1 MMVDGTWIAE
11 GDRVVKRALRQDRG
25 VERKRIREEKQKK
38 ATRLHAACED
48 ACTAR
53 RLARELAEWEIRH
66 RRWGA
71 SVTVHGEPKKQAG
84 GSKKLARLASPSR
97 RRSEPSYFTVRDS
110 QGRIGIYIRGDYVRA
125 GGKGGKHGCAA
136 DGFFYTIRDG
146 AALTDAEGNA
156 LIISNLGKDAAEI
169 ATAWMAVE
177 AVARATRANA
187 KIQFRFVLALD
198 ADASEAEMIDAV
210 RRFGEI
216 FEALGLPYSAVIHK
230 PDPGGDDRNWHAH
243 FLTSYR
249 PAEQVAPG
257 EWRFADDLVT
267 ALDGTEGMRTLR
279 HLWAHA
285 QTGAA
290 RRAGRDVEYTGLSH
304 AARGLDLE
312 AQTHLGPALS
322 DLVARGQHVPAHARN
337 QQVAARNA
345 ERLRRRD
352 LEQQR
357 AALHK
362 IRQAVL
368 EQWATRSAREAAMG
382 TTAFPE
388 PVAAATRRSPAS
400 PVRVVE
406 PFNVPPTVRERV
418 PLSAL
423 PPPPRM
429 ARFGAL
435 EVRSVPAQTPMT
447 PRRPATVTTLP
458 ATLSTPLPA
467 ARTAATMAPPVIVSP
482 TSPRLA
488 ATLRRLDV
496 PPTAVRASAVIHP
509 TASSPAVTGRDAT
522 LVFDTPAQRGRQ
534 PREPADLFDMPY
546 IAAVPRAAA
555 AIRRLPAPASD
566 EPIPAWWERVEHY
579 LAWLAWRERED
590 ERART
595 RLGGYAVLPPAY
607 RAAVEAVERDPQLI
621 VEEQAHPRVRAGVPR
636 DLAAQIEAVAG
647 DPHWREFLRRVR
659 AVALEREARATRP
672 IPPVLDNDDAG
683 SSPAGHSTSPVR
695 DPRGPAR
702 QRVRGLRPR
711 RS

>member
-25 VERKRIREEKQKK
+25 VERKRTREEKQKK
-38 ATRLHAACED
+38 GTRLHAACED
-48 ACTAR
+48 ARIAR

-71 SVTVHGEPKKQAG
+71 SVKVHGEPKKPAG

-97 RRSEPSYFTVRDS
+97 RSEPGYFTVRDS

-125 GGKGGKHGCAA
+125 GGKGGRPGCAA

-156 LIISNLGKDAAEI
+156 LIISNLGKDAAGI
-169 ATAWMAVE
+169 AAAWTAVE

-198 ADASEAEMIDAV
+198 DDASEAEMIDAV
-210 RRFGEI
+210 RRFGEN
-216 FEALGLPYSAVIHK
+216 FEALGLPYSATIHR

-249 PAEQVAPG
+249 PAEQVAPR

-267 ALDGTEGMRTLR
+267 ALDGKEGMRTLR

-290 RRAGRDVEYTGLSH
+290 RRDGRDVEYTGLPH

-357 AALHK
+357 AALLK
-362 IRQAVL
+362 VREAVM
-368 EQWATRSAREAAMG
+368 EQRATRSAREAAAG
-382 TTAFPE
+382 TTAVPD
-388 PVAAATRRSPAS
+388 PVAAAMPRTPAS
-400 PVRVVE
+400 PVGVVE
-406 PFNVPPTVRERV
+406 PFNVRPTVRERV
-418 PLSAL
+418 SLSAL
-423 PPPPRM
+423 PPRPRM
-429 ARFGAL
+429 TRFGAL
-435 EVRSVPAQTPMT
+435 EVRSVPAPAPMT
-447 PRRPATVTTLP
+447 PRRPAMVTTLP
-458 ATLSTPLPA
+458 ATPLPA
-467 ARTAATMAPPVIVSP
+467 ARTGATTTPPVIVSP
-482 TSPRLA
+482 TAPQQA
-488 ATLRRLDV
+488 AMLRRLDV

-509 TASSPAVTGRDAT
+509 TASFPFAIARNAA
-522 LVFDTPAQRGRQ
+522 LVFDTPGQRGR
-534 PREPADLFDMPY
+534 PSREPADLFNMPY

-555 AIRRLPAPASD
+555 SIRRLPAPASD

-590 ERART
+590 DRART

-607 RAAVEAVERDPQLI
+607 RAAVEAVERNPHLI
-621 VEEQAHPRVRAGVPR
+621 VEEQTRPTVRAGVPC
-636 DLAAQIEAVAG
+636 DLATQIEAVAG

-659 AVALEREARATRP
+659 SVALEREERATRP
-672 IPPVLDNDDAG
+672 IPAGLADASAA
-683 SSPAGHSTSPVR
+683 SSPDARAMSPLR
-695 DPRGPAR
+695 DLRGPER
-702 QRVRGLRPR
+702 PRSRGLRPR
-711 RS
+711 RL

>member
-1 MMVDGTWIAE
+1 MVDGTWIAE

-25 VERKRIREEKQKK
+25 VERKRTREEKQKK
-38 ATRLHAACED
+38 GRRLHAACED
-48 ACTAR
+48 ARIAR

-71 SVTVHGEPKKQAG
+71 SVKVNGEPKKPAG
-84 GSKKLARLASPSR
+84 GTKKLARLPPPSR
-97 RRSEPSYFTVRDS
+97 SRGVCGLFAVRDS

-125 GGKGGKHGCAA
+125 GGKGGNHGCAA

-156 LIISNLGKDAAEI
+156 LIVSNLGKDAAEI
-169 ATAWMAVE
+169 AAAWTAVE

-210 RRFGEI
+210 RLFGAI
-216 FEALGLPYSAVIHK
+216 FDALGLPYSAAIHK
-230 PDPGGDDRNWHAH
+230 PGPGGNDRNWHAH

-267 ALDGTEGMRTLR
+267 ALDGKDGMRTLR

-290 RRAGRDVEYTGLSH
+290 RRAGRDAEYTGLSH

-357 AALHK
+357 VALLK
-362 IRQAVL
+362 VREAVL
-368 EQWATRSAREAAMG
+368 EQQAMRSARKAAAG
-382 TTAFPE
+382 ITAVPE
-388 PVAAATRRSPAS
+388 PVAAATPRTPAS

-406 PFNVPPTVRERV
+406 PFNVRPTVRKRV
-418 PLSAL
+418 SLPAL
-423 PPPPRM
+423 PPRPRM

-435 EVRSVPAQTPMT
+435 EVRSVPTLALMT
-447 PRRPATVTTLP
+447 PRRPAIITTLP
-458 ATLSTPLPA
+458 ATPSTPLPA
-467 ARTAATMAPPVIVSP
+467 ARTAATTTPPVAVSP

-488 ATLRRLDV
+488 TTLRRLDV
-496 PPTAVRASAVIHP
+496 PPTVVRASAEIHP
-509 TASSPAVTGRDAT
+509 TASSTAATPRDAA
-522 LVFDTPAQRGRQ
+522 LVFDTPAQRGR
-534 PREPADLFDMPY
+534 PSREPADLFDMPR
-546 IAAVPRAAA
+546 IAAVPRAATS
-555 AIRRLPAPASD
+555 IRRLPVPARD

-590 ERART
+590 DRART

-607 RAAVEAVERDPQLI
+607 RGAVEAVERDPHLI
-621 VEEQAHPRVRAGVPR
+621 VEEQARATVRPNVPR
-636 DLAAQIEAVAG
+636 ALGAQIDAVIA
-647 DPHWREFLRRVR
+647 DAHWREFLRRVR
-659 AVALEREARATRP
+659 GVALEREARATRP
-672 IPPVLDNDDAG
+672 IPSELDNDDAG
-683 SSPAGHSTSPVR
+683 LSPAGQSTSPLR

-702 QRVRGLRPR
+702 QRLRGLRPR